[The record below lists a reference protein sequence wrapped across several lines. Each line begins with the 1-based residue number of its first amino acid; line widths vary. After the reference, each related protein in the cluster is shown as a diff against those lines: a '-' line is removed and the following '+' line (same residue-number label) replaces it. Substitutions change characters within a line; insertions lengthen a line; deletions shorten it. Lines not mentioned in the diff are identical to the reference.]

1 MITSDFRGK
10 QELIDTSG
18 NKIPFGQND
27 PSLMQN
33 AEESKELIAASNILR
48 SLNKRYEQAKQETIK
63 PLQDR
68 IEQLK
73 IQFSEQE
80 AILSNPTTVK
90 YFNAQSL

>member
-1 MITSDFRGK
+1 
-10 QELIDTSG
+10 
-18 NKIPFGQND
+18 
-27 PSLMQN
+27 MQN

-80 AILSNPTTVK
+80 TILSNPTTVK

>member
-1 MITSDFRGK
+1 
-10 QELIDTSG
+10 
-18 NKIPFGQND
+18 
-27 PSLMQN
+27 MQN

-90 YFNAQSL
+90 YFNAQSF

>member
-1 MITSDFRGK
+1 
-10 QELIDTSG
+10 
-18 NKIPFGQND
+18 
-27 PSLMQN
+27 MQN

-48 SLNKRYEQAKQETIK
+48 SLNKRYEQAKHETIQ

-80 AILSNPTTVK
+80 AILSNHTTVK
-90 YFNAQSL
+90 YFNT

>member
-1 MITSDFRGK
+1 
-10 QELIDTSG
+10 
-18 NKIPFGQND
+18 
-27 PSLMQN
+27 MQN